1 MRVGMFTYFGFP
13 PDIRIENEANALV
26 EAGHDVTVLAS
37 ERNNRR
43 HVHALGAVRVKYVCL
58 PYGPFPLASPP
69 YLRRVLRSCH
79 LDVLHIQDAPGSSAA
94 AIAARS
100 LSLKVVLDLHEVWF
114 LLRLYDPRLGGWRS
128 PLKFAHLAWTSYEDL
143 VSTRIAD
150 VVITIVEEMSDY
162 YQRRFGVSPGKLHAI
177 KNLVNL
183 REFTGLA
190 PAGLPSQGFYV
201 TYVGGMESYIR
212 NLGPIV
218 RAASHLVDM
227 PDIKFL
233 MVGDGAYR
241 PRLEQMAKTLGVQ
254 DKLIFAGRVPRER
267 ALSYILASDI
277 CILPHLK
284 TPLTDMGL
292 PHKFTQYLAAEKPV
306 ISTPLRPITRMFS
319 QAIYQWYPS
328 TPERL
333 SEIVRD
339 LYSNPALRQRLAA
352 AGHDLV
358 HKEYNWEI
366 EKKKL
371 ISIYDSLS

>member
-1 MRVGMFTYFGFP
+1 MRVGMLTYFGFP

-26 EAGHDVTVLAS
+26 EAGHEVTVLAS
-37 ERNNRR
+37 ERSTRQ
-43 HVHALGAVRVKYVCL
+43 HVHALDAVRVRYVRF
-58 PYGPFPLASPP
+58 PYGPFPLASPVS
-69 YLRRVLRSCH
+69 LRRILKSCD
-79 LDVLHIQDAPGSSAA
+79 LDVLHIQDAPVSSSA

-100 LSLKVVLDLHEVWF
+100 LSLKIVLDLHEVWF
-114 LLRLYDPRLGGWRS
+114 LLRLYDPRLGGWKS
-128 PLKFAHLAWTSYEDL
+128 PLRFAHLALTSYEDL
-143 VSTRIAD
+143 VSTRIVD

-162 YQRRFGVSPGKLHAI
+162 YRRRFGVSPEKLHAI

-183 REFTGLA
+183 TEF
-190 PAGLPSQGFYV
+190 AGLERAELPSDGFYV

-212 NLGPIV
+212 NLEPIV
-218 RAASHLVDM
+218 QAASYLVDL
-227 PDIKFL
+227 PDLKFL

-241 PRLEQMAKTLGVQ
+241 PRLEQMARMLGLQ
-254 DKLIFAGRVPRER
+254 GKIIFVGRVPRDK
-267 ALSYILASDI
+267 ALSYILASDV
-277 CILPHLK
+277 CILPHLR

-339 LYSNPALRQRLAA
+339 LYSNPALRHKLGAI
-352 AGHDLV
+352 GHDLV
-358 HKEYNWEI
+358 HREYNWEI
-366 EKKKL
+366 EKRKL
-371 ISIYDSLS
+371 ISIYDSMS